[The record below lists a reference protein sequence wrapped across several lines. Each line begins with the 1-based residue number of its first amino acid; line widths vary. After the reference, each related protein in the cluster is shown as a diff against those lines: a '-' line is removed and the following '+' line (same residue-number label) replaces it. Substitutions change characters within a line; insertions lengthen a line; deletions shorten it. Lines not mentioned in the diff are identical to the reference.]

1 MTKHSSPRSAP
12 PPDSDSRPRWR
23 IAAIIALLL
32 LIAGSVAALIIVQAT
47 SDPEDE
53 ERWETIAAPTT
64 ESVAGDAFGSSSAGD
79 CLAWSAPDAADLA
92 KVDCSEEHRFEVTA
106 AIDLSTFPGSEF
118 GQDAGFPTELRFSEL
133 RGQLCEPATKD
144 YLGSRFDPRGRY
156 SINLINPGEDGWEAG
171 ERTIRCGLQ
180 NVGASGQ
187 VFPMFGKASEQ
198 NMSMVWEPGFCIGIN
213 LDIPTDPVP
222 CEEPHAY
229 EVAGIV
235 DLGEQ
240 FGDNHPPV
248 SEQDRFLDERCR
260 QVAADY
266 LGGPDRLEQQS
277 LTVFWD
283 TRSLSSWLAGN
294 RLVNCSLGGQLDPG
308 SALATLVGPARGEIT
323 INGQRPDQIADPE
336 PPAAPAPGLA
346 PGN

>member
-1 MTKHSSPRSAP
+1 MTTHSSPRSTP
-12 PPDSDSRPRWR
+12 PPDRDSRPRWR
-23 IAAIIALLL
+23 IAALIALLVL
-32 LIAGSVAALIIVQAT
+32 VAGSVATLIVMQAT

-53 ERWETIAAPTT
+53 EQWETIAAPTT
-64 ESVAGDAFGSSSAGD
+64 EAVAGDAFGSSAAGD
-79 CLAWSAPDAADLA
+79 CLSWSAPDAADLA
-92 KVDCSEEHRFEVTA
+92 TVDCSEEHRFEVTA

-118 GQDAGFPTELRFSEL
+118 GPGAGFPTELRFSEL
-133 RGQLCEPATKD
+133 RQQLCEPATED

-156 SINLINPGEDGWEAG
+156 SINLINPGEDGWLAG

-187 VFPMFGKASEQ
+187 VFPMFGRAAEQ
-198 NMSMVWEPGFCIGIN
+198 NLSMVWEPGFCIGIN

-240 FGDNHPPV
+240 FGDSHPPV

-260 QVAADY
+260 QIAAEY
-266 LGGPDRLEQQS
+266 LGGPERLEQQR

-283 TRSLSSWLAGN
+283 TRALSSWLAGN
-294 RLVNCSLGGQLDPG
+294 RSVNCSLGAQLDAG

-323 INGQRPDQIADPE
+323 INGQRPDQIASPE
-336 PPAAPAPGLA
+336 PPAAPAAGLA